1 MQTLW
6 TASKRQRPV
15 QGRGGIVLE
24 VHLRGDQADQR
35 ICAEAHGKGS
45 EVMDVYMWCAVWT
58 TVISIT
64 FVAVVQYL
72 LLKGD

>member
-1 MQTLW
+1 
-6 TASKRQRPV
+6 
-15 QGRGGIVLE
+15 
-24 VHLRGDQADQR
+24 
-35 ICAEAHGKGS
+35 
-45 EVMDVYMWCAVWT
+45 MDVYMWCAVWT